1 MNRFRVSFFG
11 AVLFLVV
18 ATTSVLMTSHKS
30 AAQNPN
36 AGPDVHIVSPLPL
49 PVTGTLSFANGS
61 AVTVNNPASS
71 PVLVRDVDRGTP
83 FQKTA
88 NSLESPF
95 EVRFGAP
102 AAGQRWIVEH
112 VSGTVSVSP
121 FQNQTLDV
129 FYFTLGIGFGTQPG
143 DTLIP
148 QKTTPFLTVTNS
160 QTKFVVN
167 AGEQLVLSFNG
178 EFTAG
183 ATPSLHAFIAGVI
196 VPAP

>member
-1 MNRFRVSFFG
+1 MNRLKVSVVG
-11 AVLFLVV
+11 TMLFLVV
-18 ATTSVLMTSHKS
+18 TVTCVLLTSHRS

-36 AGPDVHIVSPLPL
+36 SGPDVHIVSPLPL
-49 PVTGTLSFANGS
+49 PVTGTLGFAPGS
-61 AVTVNNPASS
+61 AVTVDNPASS

-83 FQKTA
+83 FQKTG
-88 NSLESPF
+88 NSLQSPF

-112 VSGTVSVSP
+112 VSSTVSVSSS
-121 FQNQTLDV
+121 QNQTLDV
-129 FYFTLGIGFGTQPG
+129 WYFRLGIGFSG

-148 QKTTPFLTVTNS
+148 QKTTPSFTVTNS

-167 AGEQLVLSFNG
+167 AGEQLVLSFQG
-178 EFTAG
+178 EFTSG
-183 ATPSLHAFIAGVI
+183 ATPFLDAFISGVI